1 MTIEIRELVIKATV
15 VTDKNKGGDAQML
28 KMLEQYRQEI
38 LRDCREQLRL
48 QLSEKFSGRSEF
60 GQKPNER

>member
-15 VTDKNKGGDAQML
+15 VADKSKSNDAHMQ

-38 LRDCREQLRL
+38 LRDCREQLRR
-48 QLSEKFSGRSEF
+48 QLSENFPSRSIL
-60 GQKPNER
+60 GQKLNER